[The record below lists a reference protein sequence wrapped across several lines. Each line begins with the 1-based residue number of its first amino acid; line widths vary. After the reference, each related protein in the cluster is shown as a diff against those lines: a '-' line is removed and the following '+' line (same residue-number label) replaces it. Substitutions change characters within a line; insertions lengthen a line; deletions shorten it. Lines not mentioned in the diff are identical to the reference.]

1 MMFFAA
7 TRRVDLSGVRPGTPE
22 RPRAFWDLLV
32 RDDAREGPPGHK
44 EEGLNMRAQQER
56 NNALWTAARSCEN
69 GSLSVVR
76 MSNEGVPYTQ
86 TVNSSGGE
94 FAPFE
99 KCFQEKAAP
108 IWGAYCKAE
117 PDSPSAGARARRRSR

>member
-1 MMFFAA
+1 MMFIAA
-7 TRRVDLSGVRPGTPE
+7 TRRLELSGALTGWPLRRIIPHQEVPGMLSPLPLATPV
-22 RPRAFWDLLV
+22 A
-32 RDDAREGPPGHK
+32 
-44 EEGLNMRAQQER
+44 GLAIACATLTAAQQER

-99 KCFQEKAAP
+99 KCYQEKAAP

-117 PDSPSAGARARRRSR
+117 PDGPECRR

>member
-1 MMFFAA
+1 MLRPLPLA
-7 TRRVDLSGVRPGTPE
+7 T
-22 RPRAFWDLLV
+22 LV
-32 RDDAREGPPGHK
+32 A
-44 EEGLNMRAQQER
+44 GLAIACATLTAAQQER
-56 NNALWTAARSCEN
+56 NNALWTAARSCES

-94 FAPFE
+94 FPPFE

-117 PDSPSAGARARRRSR
+117 PDSPQCRR